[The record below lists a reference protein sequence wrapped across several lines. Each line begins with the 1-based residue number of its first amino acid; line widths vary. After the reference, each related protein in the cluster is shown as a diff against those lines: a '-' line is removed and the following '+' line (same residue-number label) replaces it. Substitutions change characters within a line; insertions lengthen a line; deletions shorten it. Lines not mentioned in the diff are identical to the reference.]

1 MAKAFPSPPPT
12 ARNPYPRLRRLMN
25 HPATDLVVMLMIL
38 ASVVGIVVET
48 LLPDGSQ
55 RRTLELVG
63 DGFIAVFV
71 VELTLRYLVAPSK
84 SWFFRTYWLDI
95 LAILPLMRAF
105 RVFRLLRLLRL
116 FRLGVLLDRRVSRTR
131 RMFRRGLQGYLL
143 VGVSLITLVL
153 VGALAITILEGRS
166 NADFATFQEAL
177 WWSVMSLVAG
187 EPVGGEATTGG
198 GRVIELLLML
208 GGVTVFAMFTGTFT
222 AVLLQVV
229 GDRTEEI
236 NMEIDDLTGH
246 VLICGWKRGMVGLIA
261 ELQVDREIRAAG
273 VVVVSDQETEPELKN
288 DGIDPDRVFF
298 LRGDHSRVEVLR
310 RAGVERVSVAI
321 IVPDKLNNL
330 TDQDRD
336 ARSVLTALVI
346 EKLNDRAFVVV
357 ELLNPDNEAY
367 LRMAGVEEVLVA
379 DRHTGRLLGVATRNR
394 GLMSTV
400 RELINSQD
408 GNKIFKLTVPSAWV
422 GQPVGRLFTA
432 LKVRA
437 NATLLSLERADGDG
451 TIQVNP
457 PSAQELVRGDRIVY
471 VATAQLEKEAI
482 LALETDARG
491 SQA

>member
-1 MAKAFPSPPPT
+1 MAPAFPPPPPSE
-12 ARNPYPRLRRLMN
+12 RNRHPRLRRLMN
-25 HPATDLVVMLMIL
+25 HPATDLVVLLMIL
-38 ASVVGIVVET
+38 ASVVGIVIET
-48 LLPDGSQ
+48 LLPPGDD
-55 RRTLELVG
+55 RLLLEVTG
-63 DGFIAVFV
+63 DLFIVIFV
-71 VELTLRYLVAPSK
+71 VELSLRFLVAPSK

-116 FRLGVLLDRRVSRTR
+116 FRLGVLLDRRVSRTT

-143 VGVSLITLVL
+143 VGISLVTLVL

-166 NADFATFQEAL
+166 NADFSTFQAAL

-187 EPVGGEATTGG
+187 EPIGGEATTGG
-198 GRVIELLLML
+198 GRLIELLLML

-236 NMEIDDLTGH
+236 NMEIEDLTGH
-246 VLICGWKRGMVGLIA
+246 VLVCGWKRGMVGLIA
-261 ELQVDREIRAAG
+261 ELQVDPSIRKAG
-273 VVVVSDQETEPELKN
+273 VVVVSDQETEPRLDN

-298 LRGDHSRVEVLR
+298 LRGDHTRVEVLR
-310 RAGVERVSVAI
+310 RAGVDRASVAI

-330 TDQDRD
+330 ADQDRD

-394 GLMSTV
+394 GLMSTI
-400 RELINSQD
+400 RELINSED
-408 GNKIFKLTVPSAWV
+408 GNKVFKLTVPAAWI
-422 GQPVGRLFTA
+422 GKPVGRLVGA
-432 LKVRA
+432 LKSRA
-437 NATLLSLERADGDG
+437 NATLLSLEHAGDPG
-451 TIQVNP
+451 AIQVNP
-457 PSAQELVRGDRIVY
+457 PSAQELERGDRIVY
-471 VATAQLEKEAI
+471 VATSQLGKEAV
-482 LALETDARG
+482 LALETDARER
-491 SQA
+491 